1 MLGLKNKALVVVF
14 RWQAVATAIIAV
26 LAVMIA
32 GVHGAVS
39 AILGGAITMIAGW
52 AAGILVERRKGK
64 SAGEMLFAAIT
75 AEGVR
80 IGLILAGLWAVFASY
95 KEVVSGSLIAAFIT
109 TVVIFSMA
117 FFVRENKE

>member
-14 RWQAVATAIIAV
+14 RWQAMATAIVAAMAAAV
-26 LAVMIA
+26 SGM
-32 GVHGAVS
+32 HGAIS
-39 AILGGAITMIAGW
+39 AILGGVITMIAGL
-52 AAGILVERRKGK
+52 AAGVLVERRKGK

-80 IGLILAGLWAVFASY
+80 IALILAGLWMVFANY
-95 KEVVSGSLIAAFIT
+95 KEVVSGGLIAAFIT

>member
-14 RWQAVATAIIAV
+14 RWQAMATAIVAAMAAAV
-26 LAVMIA
+26 SGM
-32 GVHGAVS
+32 HGAIA
-39 AILGGAITMIAGW
+39 AILGGVITMIAGL
-52 AAGILVERRKGK
+52 AAGVLVERRKGK

-80 IGLILAGLWAVFASY
+80 IALILAGLWMVFANY
-95 KEVVSGSLIAAFIT
+95 KEVVSGGLIAAFIT